1 MFAFLAIAPVARA
14 HPQNGKPNRPAASAN
29 FEALASQ
36 ADGASQ
42 QNRLDDAIA
51 LYRKALAL
59 KPGWPDG
66 WWSLGTIHY
75 DRNEYKEAAIDFRRA
90 ASLQPAKG
98 SPRVMLGLCEFE
110 LGIDDAALKHIEE
123 GKQLGVNP
131 DPQFR
136 QVMLYHEGVLLSRKG
151 KFNRAGEIFSELSQQ
166 GVQSDDLTFSLATA
180 ALRMLPK
187 DLPPEGTPGR
197 EVVRR
202 IGQAEALVAAKK
214 FDEAR
219 KAYGELVSE
228 NPDFPN
234 IQYAYGR
241 CLLELSDVDA
251 AVAAFQREIQNSPR
265 SIPARL
271 QIAAARY
278 RLDSTEGIKYA
289 KEAVELAPQEPFGH
303 YLLGLLY
310 VDTGDF
316 SRAISELEISKRVY
330 SKVPELYFALG
341 TAYARAGHKQEAD
354 QARAIFKRLSDQ
366 PAEGSLNNAYG
377 GRSSNLDPE
386 RLGRETAPHP
396 QP

>member
-1 MFAFLAIAPVARA
+1 MDFKTVAA
-14 HPQNGKPNRPAASAN
+14 
-29 FEALASQ
+29 Q
-36 ADGASQ
+36 ADEASQ
-42 QNRLDDAIA
+42 QNRLDDAIV
-51 LYRKALAL
+51 LYHKAIAL

-75 DRNEYKEAAIDFRRA
+75 DRNEYKEAATDFRRA

-110 LGIDDAALKHIEE
+110 LGNDDAALRHIEE

-131 DPQFR
+131 DPQFQ

-151 KFNRAGEIFSELSQQ
+151 KFNRAGEIFSKLSAQ
-166 GVQSDDLTFSLATA
+166 GVQSDDLTFSLATT

-197 EVVRR
+197 EVVHR

-219 KAYGELVSE
+219 KAYDELVSE
-228 NPDFPN
+228 YPDFPN
-234 IQYAYGR
+234 LQYAYGR

-265 SIPARL
+265 NIPARL

-289 KEAVELAPQEPFGH
+289 KQAVDLAPQEPFGH

-310 VDTGDF
+310 LDTGDF
-316 SRAISELEISKRVY
+316 SRAISELEISKRAY
-330 SKVPELYFALG
+330 SKLPELYFALG
-341 TAYARAGHKQEAD
+341 TAYARAGRKQEAA
-354 QARAIFKRLSDQ
+354 QARAIFKRLNDR
-366 PAEGSLNNAYG
+366 PAERSSDNIYG
-377 GRSSNLDPE
+377 GRSSSLEPE